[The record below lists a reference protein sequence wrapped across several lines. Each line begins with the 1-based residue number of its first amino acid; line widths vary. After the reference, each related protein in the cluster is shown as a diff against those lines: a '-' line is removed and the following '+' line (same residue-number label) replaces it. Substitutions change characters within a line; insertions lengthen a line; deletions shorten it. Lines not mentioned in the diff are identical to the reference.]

1 MSERDTI
8 SSQPSGTAVS
18 APLHGTV
25 VVLDPDQYAAAAV
38 RSSLAGLGLD
48 CRIVSTSDDAI
59 AQMRGC
65 ESAVLLA
72 DAGGRERDMLALIQ
86 SVRAAAPN
94 AAIVASGADVKT
106 PAALEWVRAG
116 ASDVLLKPF
125 NSAELA
131 SAIGRALNRAALS
144 ARPSVA
150 ASPRS
155 ANGSLDAMVGNDPRL
170 GRALELARA
179 ASNVR
184 STVLIL
190 GESGTGKSL
199 LARSI
204 HRASPRAHMPYVE
217 LACGSIP
224 ETLLESELFGH
235 VKGAFTGAI
244 ADKKGRFA
252 AANGG
257 TLFLDEINSASATMQ
272 LKLLRVLQERKFEPV
287 GSDETIEVD
296 VRVIVASNQP
306 LEQLVDEGRFR
317 QDLFYR
323 VNVLPIE
330 LPPLRERPSDIA
342 ALAEH
347 FLRIKGAELGRT
359 ILGFTADATAALLRY
374 RWPGNVRELENAI
387 ERATILCD
395 AARLDAGHL
404 PERVRDADT
413 RHAVVAAD
421 ATPAPAPIPMSAASS
436 AAAANA
442 RTLADAMRD
451 PERSALLAALA
462 AHGWNRSKA
471 AASLGINRTTLYRKM
486 RELGLKPMGH
496 AG

>member
-1 MSERDTI
+1 LNERDTI
-8 SSQPSGTAVS
+8 SNPSSGGAAA
-18 APLHGTV
+18 APMHGTV
-25 VVLDPDQYAAAAV
+25 LVLDPDPYAAAAV
-38 RSSLAGLGLD
+38 RGSLAGLGLD
-48 CRIVSTSDDAI
+48 CRIALTTDDAI
-59 AQMRGC
+59 AELRGC
-65 ESAVLLA
+65 DAAVLLA
-72 DAGGRERDMLALIQ
+72 DAGGREREMLALLQ

-94 AAIVASGADVKT
+94 ASVVACGADVKT
-106 PAALEWVRAG
+106 SAALEWMRAG

-125 NSAELA
+125 TSAELA

-144 ARPSVA
+144 ARPSVVA
-150 ASPRS
+150 TPRS
-155 ANGSLDAMVGNDPRL
+155 ATGSLDAMVGSDPRL

-179 ASNVR
+179 ASSVR

-204 HRASPRAHMPYVE
+204 HRASPRAHLPYIE

-257 TLFLDEINSASATMQ
+257 TLFLDEINSASPTMQ
-272 LKLLRVLQERKFEPV
+272 LKLLRVLQERRFEPV

-306 LEQLVDEGRFR
+306 LERLVDEGKFR

-359 ILGFTADATAALLRY
+359 ILGFTADASAALLRY
-374 RWPGNVRELENAI
+374 GWPGNVRELENAI

-395 AARLDAGHL
+395 AARLDAAHL
-404 PERVRDADT
+404 PERVRNSDAGSRALSPD
-413 RHAVVAAD
+413 
-421 ATPAPAPIPMSAASS
+421 PEPIPMSSASGNAAT
-436 AAAANA
+436 NA
-442 RTLADAMRD
+442 RTLSDAMRD

-462 AHGWNRSKA
+462 ASGWNRSKA

>member
-1 MSERDTI
+1 MR
-8 SSQPSGTAVS
+8 
-18 APLHGTV
+18 GTV
-25 VVLDPDQYAAAAV
+25 LVFDADPYAAAAV
-38 RSSLAGLGLD
+38 RSSLAGLGADCSVVGSLD
-48 CRIVSTSDDAI
+48 EVLDSLRA
-59 AQMRGC
+59 A

-72 DAGGRERDMLALIQ
+72 DAGGRERDMLVLLQTI
-86 SVRAAAPN
+86 RAASPQT
-94 AAIVASGADVKT
+94 AIVATGADVKT
-106 PAALEWVRAG
+106 AAALEWMRAG
-116 ASDVLLKPF
+116 ATDVLLKPF
-125 NSAELA
+125 SSTELA
-131 SAIGRALNRAALS
+131 AAIARAQSRAALE
-144 ARPSVA
+144 ARPAGSVA
-150 ASPRS
+150 LRGAPAALES
-155 ANGSLDAMVGNDPRL
+155 MVGNDPRL

-179 ASNVR
+179 ASSVR

-204 HRASPRAHMPYVE
+204 HRASPRSQMPYVE

-257 TLFLDEINSASATMQ
+257 TLFLDEINSASPTMQ

-306 LEQLVDEGRFR
+306 LERLVDEGKFR

-342 ALAEH
+342 SLADH
-347 FLRIKGAELGRT
+347 FLRIKSAELGRT
-359 ILGFTADATAALLRY
+359 ILGFTAEALLALQRY
-374 RWPGNVRELENAI
+374 SWPGNVRELENAI

-395 AARLDAGHL
+395 AARLDASHL
-404 PERVRDADT
+404 PERVRQQESQRDTWRESRNAPAPIDAG
-413 RHAVVAAD
+413 
-421 ATPAPAPIPMSAASS
+421 PAPIPMTAVQPERS
-436 AAAANA
+436 ANA

-451 PERSALLAALA
+451 PERAALLAALA
-462 AHGWNRSKA
+462 ANNWNRSKA

-486 RELGLKPMGH
+486 RELGLKPLGH
-496 AG
+496 VG